1 MNKPDICIPT
11 HCLDQFRVVL
21 SHTSH
26 PGNIGSTARAMK
38 TMGFRHLYLVNPK
51 EYPSTVATSMASN
64 ADDVLNGAIVVS
76 SFEEALAGTSLQVAM
91 TARRRELTQP
101 LQTPRQLCPELIA
114 HAKEGAQI
122 ALVFG
127 TEMSGLTIDEVRQ
140 CNRMVT
146 IPTNPDYSSL
156 NLSQAVQVLCYEL
169 RATVLDD
176 VSYLAEPRKLASHE
190 YIEMF
195 FKHLEATLIQIGF
208 LKPANPKRLMP
219 RLRRLFQRTELDREE
234 VDILRGILRAAVEFE
249 RYDPTQPRFG
259 GGKKEPSDREE
270 PSSPERQ

>member
-1 MNKPDICIPT
+1 MNKPDTSDST

-51 EYPSTVATSMASN
+51 EFPSDTALSLACN
-64 ADDVLNGAIVVS
+64 ADDVLNDAVVVS
-76 SFEEALAGTSLQVAM
+76 SLTEALAGTTMQVAM

-101 LQTPRQLCPELIA
+101 LKTPRQLVPELLA
-114 HAKEGAQI
+114 HAKQGGQI
-122 ALVFG
+122 ALVYG
-127 TEMSGLTIDEVRQ
+127 TEMSGLTMDEVSL

-169 RATVLDD
+169 RATLLDD
-176 VSYLAEPRKLASHE
+176 VSYLAEPRNFASHE
-190 YIEMF
+190 YIELF
-195 FKHLEATLIQIGF
+195 FQHLEEALITIGF
-208 LKPANPKRLMP
+208 LKPAHPKRLMP
-219 RLRRLFQRTELDREE
+219 RLRRLFLRTGLEQEE

-249 RYDPTQPRFG
+249 RAPGR
-259 GGKKEPSDREE
+259 KKTPD
-270 PSSPERQ
+270 